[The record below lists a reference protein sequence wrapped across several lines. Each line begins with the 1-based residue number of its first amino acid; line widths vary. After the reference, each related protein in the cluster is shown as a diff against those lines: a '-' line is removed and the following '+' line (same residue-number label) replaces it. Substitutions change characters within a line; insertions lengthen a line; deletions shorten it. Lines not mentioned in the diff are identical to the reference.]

1 MHHKQALLTAAKIVD
16 DRSKQYGSPD
26 ACFDIIA
33 KIATATMGEEY
44 TPYDIAMILHCVKLG
59 RMQEKRA
66 YEDNY
71 VDAMNY
77 LAFAGQFAAD
87 YVSSEKSAIGLN
99 FPSNTVSFSKKQ
111 KRVPVDLD
119 ALSDEIIG
127 MAE

>member
-1 MHHKQALLTAAKIVD
+1 MHHKEALLTAAKIVD

-26 ACFDIIA
+26 ACFEIIA
-33 KIATATMGEEY
+33 RIATATMGEEY

-77 LAFAGQFAAD
+77 LAFAGQFAAGH
-87 YVSSEKSAIGLN
+87 VASEIGMKGVGL
-99 FPSNTVSFSKKQ
+99 PGNTLSFTKKT
-111 KRVPVDLD
+111 KNVPVDLD
-119 ALSDEIIG
+119 ALSDEILG
-127 MAE
+127 PAE